1 MPRSIM
7 ALPVSQTVISRQR
20 HSRRRT
26 EEYSF
31 AMIHWDLQTPPLIYC
46 TICSWL
52 LIVFGSAL
60 ICCPPIARSRT
71 TVCRR
76 PAAMGTHLKSGWHRN
91 TKYCKQPRST
101 STRSVSISDHLDLK
115 VHVNVADWIFRTDD
129 QLSNN
134 GCQLR
139 SFSPD
144 LSATS
149 FWIIR
154 RHLEANL
161 SQQFWSLYYERRRLR
176 RRYAIPAGWWR
187 YY

>member
-76 PAAMGTHLKSGWHRN
+76 PAAMG
-91 TKYCKQPRST
+91 RSEEHT
-101 STRSVSISDHLDLK
+101 SELQSRVDLVCRLLLEKKK
-115 VHVNVADWIFRTDD
+115 VR
-129 QLSNN
+129 
-134 GCQLR
+134 
-139 SFSPD
+139 
-144 LSATS
+144 
-149 FWIIR
+149 
-154 RHLEANL
+154 
-161 SQQFWSLYYERRRLR
+161 
-176 RRYAIPAGWWR
+176 
-187 YY
+187 